1 MHFVSLNIYGRE
13 RSCRTQIL
21 ACSTTYAA
29 RCIYGRNLWRCVILR
44 IRVDHRYGSCR
55 TMACT
60 VATFLAI
67 GDGHTV
73 FLYPYGMAYLY
84 ARLVLAFYWLNCSSR
99 AHFATTVALWSAIA
113 TLVRHGGLHKFHNV
127 CRWAQHIIRAFGYA
141 ELAGS
146 AMTCHVLCR
155 QRSWRCEWSIALGS
169 LLVFN
174 LSQSAVH
181 LFLLLSYYS
190 RCCGYGSAKQKRAA
204 CRVDNLLINH
214 LRFVYFLR
222 FLRRTM
228 CIAQGFLS
236 AFVYAVAAHYAT

>member
-1 MHFVSLNIYGRE
+1 MHFVSLHIYGRE

-21 ACSTTYAA
+21 TRSATYAA
-29 RCIYGRNLWRCVILR
+29 RCIYGRYLWRCIILR
-44 IRVDHRYGSCR
+44 IRAYHRYGAYR

-60 VATFLAI
+60 VATFLAV

-84 ARLVLAFYWLNCSSR
+84 ARLVLAFYWLYCSSW
-99 AHFATTVALWSAIA
+99 AHFATTVALRSAIA

-181 LFLLLSYYS
+181 LFLLLSHYS

-204 CRVDNLLINH
+204 CRVDNLLINR

-236 AFVYAVAAHYAT
+236 AFIYAVATHYAT

>member
-1 MHFVSLNIYGRE
+1 MHFVSLHIYGRE

-21 ACSTTYAA
+21 TRSATYAA
-29 RCIYGRNLWRCVILR
+29 RCIYGRYLWRCIILR
-44 IRVDHRYGSCR
+44 IRAYHRYGAYR

-60 VATFLAI
+60 VATFLAV

-84 ARLVLAFYWLNCSSR
+84 ARLVLAFYWLYCSSW
-99 AHFATTVALWSAIA
+99 AHFATTVALRSAIA

-204 CRVDNLLINH
+204 CRVDNLLINR

-236 AFVYAVAAHYAT
+236 AFIYAVATHYAT

>member
-21 ACSTTYAA
+21 ARSATYAA
-29 RCIYGRNLWRCVILR
+29 RCVYGRNLWRCVILR
-44 IRVDHRYGSCR
+44 IRVDHRYGSYR

-60 VATFLAI
+60 VATLLTI

-84 ARLVLAFYWLNCSSR
+84 ARLVLAFYWLDCSCR
-99 AHFATTVALWSAIA
+99 THFATTVALRSAIA
-113 TLVRHGGLHKFHNV
+113 TFVRHGGLHQFHHV
-127 CRWAQHIIRAFGYA
+127 GRWAQHVIRAFGYT
-141 ELAGS
+141 ELAGC
-146 AMTCHVLCR
+146 AMAYHVLCR
-155 QRSWRCEWSIALGS
+155 ERSWRREWSLAFGS
-169 LLVFN
+169 LFAFN
-174 LSQSAVH
+174 LSQSAIY
-181 LFLLLSYYS
+181 LFLLLCYYC
-190 RCCGYGSAKQKRAA
+190 RCCSYGSAKQKRAA